1 MRWLAII
8 ALAAHASAAVA
19 GPRETAE
26 AARRVAQGN
35 KLYQD
40 GRYDDALRLYL
51 AAYDLMPKA
60 DTLFN
65 IGLAH
70 EKTLNFE
77 QCALAFR
84 RYLEEGKD
92 DAARE
97 RAIEREKLCA
107 ERAQIP
113 VKLSS
118 IPPGAAVSI
127 ATGGAA
133 LTFRGRTPTQLE
145 LAPAT
150 YKVRVEMPGYVAME
164 QSVVVDAGAR
174 PEVDFPLE
182 KLSSLSI
189 EADVAGATVEID
201 GGKPE
206 PAPARRELRAGVYK
220 VRLKKPGHKDVSRE
234 VAIGAGEQAT
244 LVVSLPP
251 LPAERVLNLTAP
263 RGADVRIDGEV
274 VSRVVRLTAGEH
286 AVEARAPRH
295 RSFSGRVTIPAD
307 RGDALAID
315 LAPHRSIGQRIAL
328 GASIGASATAAI
340 GSAVYGSM
348 ALDAQRDYE
357 RTPSLALADRGETYA
372 RRSDALTAVAIVG
385 VATAVVVWWATR
397 PGRSRV
403 EVR

>member
-1 MRWLAII
+1 VII
-8 ALAAHASAAVA
+8 ALACHASAAVA

-35 KLYQD
+35 KLYQE

-51 AAYDLMPKA
+51 AAYDLVPSA

-65 IGLAH
+65 IGLAY
-70 EKTLNFE
+70 EKTLGFE
-77 QCALAFR
+77 KCALAFR
-84 RYLEEGKD
+84 RYRAEGKD
-92 DAARE
+92 AAARE
-97 RAIEREKLCA
+97 RAVEREKVCL
-107 ERAQIP
+107 ERAQVP

-118 IPPGAAVSI
+118 IPPGAAVSL
-127 ATGGAA
+127 AA
-133 LTFRGRTPTQLE
+133 GDAPLTFRGRTPTQLE

-150 YKVRVEMPGYVAME
+150 YRVKAEMPGYVAME
-164 QSVVVDAGAR
+164 QTITVDVGAR

-182 KLSSLSI
+182 KLSSLAI

-206 PAPARRELRAGVYK
+206 PAPTRRELRAGVYK
-220 VRLKKPGHKDVSRE
+220 VRLQKPGHRDVTRE
-234 VAIGAGEQAT
+234 VALGAGEQAT
-244 LVVSLPP
+244 LVVSMPP
-251 LPAERVLNLTAP
+251 LPAERVLELKTP

-274 VSRVVRLTAGEH
+274 VTKAVRLTAGEH
-286 AVEARAPRH
+286 EVEARAPRH
-295 RSFSGRVTIPAD
+295 RPFTGRFTVPAD
-307 RGDALAID
+307 RGAALAID
-315 LAPHRSIGQRIAL
+315 LAPRRSVGQRLLLGTSIGV
-328 GASIGASATAAI
+328 SASAAV
-340 GSAVYGSM
+340 GSAIYGSM

-372 RRSDALTAVAIVG
+372 RRSDLLTGVAIVG

-397 PGRSRV
+397 PRPSRV